1 MKQKKNIKPSK
12 NILFYFSTYI
22 QNNQNFFIIL
32 FITILLFTVLLL
44 ISIYVFSKY
53 INKINFEN
61 DSIGFALKN
70 EKTIFF
76 IDEILLFSSSN
87 SENSTSSANYFT
99 LQNLYQYTDIAFFI
113 KSSNNKK
120 TSKNTLKSLSI
131 TNINITNFSVGEP
144 NLYFKSINNFSKAEL
159 INSNKIDTSLN
170 FAITSSSDNEL
181 STPVLYNNLANPIT
195 LSYINQNIKT
205 DYTLTDTSIPISYD
219 GSLLKRC
226 NIPLASI
233 SSKLS
238 FNINITNNLN
248 EEYVSKFFIDIPLE
262 NVGTNNQISTIY
274 SGNIHLKSYNKF
286 IFYRVK

>member
-44 ISIYVFSKY
+44 ISIYVFPKY